1 MRFRNFARFDLFSSF
16 HIRVNCWS
24 LSSAIVATAST
35 LDENAAKA
43 ERADS
48 VRHGNWRTS
57 VARNRALIRLFFR
70 RHGSRPVS
78 IRERD
83 DQIVSDRFD
92 PIGGEGELRGQFL
105 RLARLEIPRAVA
117 ILAGNQELLA
127 VIMAVVEYLPIVRA
141 LC

>member
-35 LDENAAKA
+35 LDENAGQS
-43 ERADS
+43 RTGRLGSSRD
-48 VRHGNWRTS
+48 WRTS

-70 RHGSRPVS
+70 DSDDRAVS
-78 IRERD
+78 IREGD

-92 PIGGEGELRGQFL
+92 PVGGEGELRGQFL
-105 RLARLEIPRAVA
+105 RLA
-117 ILAGNQELLA
+117 
-127 VIMAVVEYLPIVRA
+127 
-141 LC
+141 